1 MGALDNTRRINQAII
16 FLPTNE
22 ERQISNLRG
31 RNQMLEERLAKI
43 ENFILRKDL
52 DNPIESSGTGPAW
65 PRPRPHRRTAGSS
78 ARGWSS
84 SASGRPQ
91 PVSRWPRPG
100 RSPECAPPRVRLAGW
115 PGRWQA

>member
-52 DNPIESSGTGPAW
+52 DNPIESSGTGPAC
-65 PRPRPHRRTAGSS
+65 
-78 ARGWSS
+78 
-84 SASGRPQ
+84 SGTTNDTKRQQKPT
-91 PVSRWPRPG
+91 S
-100 RSPECAPPRVRLAGW
+100 
-115 PGRWQA
+115 

>member
-52 DNPIESSGTGPAW
+52 DNPIESSGTGPACSALQMTRNANRSQ
-65 PRPRPHRRTAGSS
+65 PRDN
-78 ARGWSS
+78 WSTLNDN
-84 SASGRPQ
+84 PNY
-91 PVSRWPRPG
+91 
-100 RSPECAPPRVRLAGW
+100 
-115 PGRWQA
+115 